1 MKEAS
6 RFEEEK
12 FVFIVA
18 GEEYECSRFQAC
30 FFSKKVCRI
39 LTGDVITDTLELT
52 VKDPKHEFKDVLALM
67 NGESIALTRDNSSFL
82 EACAR
87 ELENDELLSSLIGF
101 RLENEKL
108 TRENV
113 VDRMHMKR
121 SFLIEY
127 DEEIQFAAEHFYE
140 LNEETIENLTVDE
153 LEEVLRHKQLRL
165 STEDKLFE
173 ILFQLASK
181 DEVYNSL
188 MRYVRLQNLSL
199 AVLDEFLSYVFPTF
213 LDNEIWNQICG
224 CLRLVSE
231 SELSKKDSPN
241 TRYGVQAKK
250 NVNEFAI
257 NNAQFTGIIAHLR
270 QKCGGNVHEKGIVNI
285 TASGTGSGQC
295 HQITNYGWNGRWSS
309 QDQPNSWVQF
319 DFKSP
324 IVCINGYTIK
334 SPESENLYCKEWVIE
349 VSNDGQN
356 WEVIDTRSND
366 DLKGRLT
373 VRTYQCGSPKTDFRR
388 FVRLRQTGKAGDGKD
403 FLDLSEL
410 EFFGTLKVSEQ

>member
-1 MKEAS
+1 MEGKTFQLTTKRMKEAS

-12 FVFIVA
+12 FMFIVS

-67 NGESIALTRDNSSFL
+67 NGESIALTRDNSTFL

-231 SELSKKDSPN
+231 SELSKK
-241 TRYGVQAKK
+241 RFLKHKV
-250 NVNEFAI
+250 
-257 NNAQFTGIIAHLR
+257 
-270 QKCGGNVHEKGIVNI
+270 
-285 TASGTGSGQC
+285 
-295 HQITNYGWNGRWSS
+295 WSAG
-309 QDQPNSWVQF
+309 
-319 DFKSP
+319 K
-324 IVCINGYTIK
+324 
-334 SPESENLYCKEWVIE
+334 EECK
-349 VSNDGQN
+349 
-356 WEVIDTRSND
+356 
-366 DLKGRLT
+366 
-373 VRTYQCGSPKTDFRR
+373 
-388 FVRLRQTGKAGDGKD
+388 
-403 FLDLSEL
+403 
-410 EFFGTLKVSEQ
+410 